1 MQLLVKSQIQEK
13 EMDKEILLKFNKIE
27 MDLTK
32 KEKTE
37 ILTIMDK
44 FTKVHRD
51 IEVLE
56 TELSRIEHKRT
67 GLIKELKFIR
77 EEETTLVE
85 SLQNKYG
92 AHASLDLETLE
103 IIET

>member
-13 EMDKEILLKFNKIE
+13 EMDKGILLKFNKIE

>member
-1 MQLLVKSQIQEK
+1 
-13 EMDKEILLKFNKIE
+13 